1 MKVAFN
7 PLVQMSKKSENS
19 KSSDTKSTNFE
30 TVMKQNNQK
39 PDNTSTKKISI
50 STKKVDNEKELAIS
64 KDDWKEISNDSKK
77 ILEQNSK
84 ETIAIKN
91 QEITE
96 MAVDGKL
103 VQNIISETMKTEV
116 PEEAKED
123 VADIEVDEELSVQVI
138 VSTIMDSVSQDD
150 NTENMLLNK
159 DVEHLMQTVEAF
171 LEPLQ
176 ENIQNIVKEDVK
188 IDDED
193 IQKILEQ
200 LGISMIDLLEAS
212 NLQQFVL
219 KNAGE
224 EISALLTNETLAVQ
238 FNQLLTDVNT
248 MCQKV
253 ETNQGISK
261 QEIKQLSLVKES
273 ITIFQNVKQE
283 EDVVSF
289 ETQKMLEEVTNIDNK
304 ELSKLLEKV
313 ATLVKKNVSEDNIQ
327 PFVSDIIFDTKQA
340 ENVDNVYLETTKTEF
355 SENNFIIVE
364 KDNIQENTEH
374 SSKQQSSGEQAQ
386 TKENVIGQFVE
397 ELVQAQLGTKEIT
410 FERTEQLQQMR
421 EIVTQVVEQIKVV
434 VKEDTS
440 AMEIQLNPEKLGKVN
455 LSVVSKNG
463 QMTAS
468 FVTESEMAKN
478 ALESQMQ
485 QLKDTLQNQGLKVD
499 AIEVSVS
506 DFKFEQSSNM
516 NEEQQRQHSA
526 NKKKAPR
533 KIDLSMLDDGFDE
546 LSEAD
551 TLAAQV
557 MIDNGNTVDY
567 TA

>member
-64 KDDWKEISNDSKK
+64 KDDWKKISNDSKK

-364 KDNIQENTEH
+364 KDSIQENTEH